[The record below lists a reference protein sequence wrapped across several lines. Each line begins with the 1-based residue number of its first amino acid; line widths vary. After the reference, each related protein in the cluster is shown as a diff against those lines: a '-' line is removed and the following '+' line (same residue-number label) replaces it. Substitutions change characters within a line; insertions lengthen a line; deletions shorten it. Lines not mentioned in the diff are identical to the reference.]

1 MTKTIEEPVITA
13 DDLHEKWENIE
24 HAVKEKAQQK
34 VMGLSYIAIG
44 GIVLGAA
51 ALGTAF
57 WLGRKSASSGQKM
70 QPPKPGESFVG
81 MEEPQLRRA
90 AVPSGRKMGQIMEPV
105 VDTALKSAVNALTD
119 KLTYKPSCE
128 ARL

>member
-1 MTKTIEEPVITA
+1 
-13 DDLHEKWENIE
+13 
-24 HAVKEKAQQK
+24 K

-44 GIVLGAA
+44 GIILGAA

-57 WLGRKSASSGQKM
+57 WLGRKSSSSDQKV

-81 MEEPQLRRA
+81 MEEPQLRR
-90 AVPSGRKMGQIMEPV
+90 VSGPSNRKLNHIMEPV

>member
-1 MTKTIEEPVITA
+1 MTKSIEEPVITA
-13 DDLHEKWENIE
+13 DDLHEKWEHIE
-24 HAVKEKAQQK
+24 VAVKAKAQEK
-34 VMGLSYIAIG
+34 VMGLSYVAIG

-57 WLGRKSASSGQKM
+57 WLGRKSAQSVQKT

-81 MEEPQLRRA
+81 MEEPQLRR
-90 AVPSGRKMGQIMEPV
+90 VQSNRKLNHIMEPV
-105 VDTALKSAVNALTD
+105 VDSALKSAVNALTD